1 VSGNVKERGIAEI
14 DRLGPFEL
22 HGDPEVTHLLD
33 ELLRSFVAEG
43 RMKLPGTA
51 YRPCFRIVK

>member
-1 VSGNVKERGIAEI
+1 VKERGIAEI

-22 HGDPEVTHLLD
+22 HGDPEVMQLLD

-43 RMKLPGTA
+43 RMKLPGA
-51 YRPCFRIVK
+51 EYRPCYRIVK